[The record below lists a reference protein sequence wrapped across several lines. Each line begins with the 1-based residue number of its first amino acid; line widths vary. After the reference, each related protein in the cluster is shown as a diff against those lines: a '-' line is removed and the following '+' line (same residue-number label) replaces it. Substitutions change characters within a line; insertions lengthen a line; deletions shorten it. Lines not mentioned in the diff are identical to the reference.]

1 MPVDVIR
8 DRWKPHI
15 REHHVEM
22 FWYGPKS
29 CPVYRP
35 GAMRTALGR
44 TPGMRYD
51 EENREDGDATSHRG
65 PVA

>member
-15 REHHVEM
+15 REHREEM
-22 FWYGPKS
+22 FWYGPKA

-35 GAMRTALGR
+35 GAMRTS
-44 TPGMRYD
+44 PGLRYD